1 LHRPRLA
8 DEALDDTPDVPPAG
22 GEQRLQGG
30 ARPGAA
36 DRRRLPRRAVVEPV
50 TAAVTISHDQA
61 VVAHEP
67 VTDADRA
74 QALDGPEMT

>member
-1 LHRPRLA
+1 
-8 DEALDDTPDVPPAG
+8 
-22 GEQRLQGG
+22 
-30 ARPGAA
+30 
-36 DRRRLPRRAVVEPV
+36 VVEPV